1 VALVRY
7 VLIRIR
13 AAVAR
18 RYETLGDAMN
28 QGMERTKGHLRRLQF
43 LALFASV
50 VALPAASMPAEPP
63 APSVGQRALIEAHD
77 TAGVGWW
84 SSPALEVAPELTRT
98 TDAPA
103 VPLAPAAAAF
113 NPKRMPGVESY

>member
-1 VALVRY
+1 MN
-7 VLIRIR
+7 
-13 AAVAR
+13 
-18 RYETLGDAMN
+18 LGMK
-28 QGMERTKGHLRRLQF
+28 RTKRHLRRLQS

-50 VALPAASMPAEPP
+50 VALPAASMTAEPSP

-84 SSPALEVAPELTRT
+84 SPPALEITPELTRT

-103 VPLAPAAAAF
+103 VPPLPPPAAF
-113 NPKRMPGVESY
+113 YPKRMPGVESY